1 MFPQHLAHN
10 LAPLQNKIE
19 KKNVI
24 ERLKI
29 SSIHTKTLQFYI
41 DPHNV
46 YTTSMLCDHKRLP
59 QIPTQK
65 DCKENEAPFKVL
77 IYLPKNWGWISK
89 TGVGFFFFLGGV
101 GHRPGGHMLNHFRLP
116 CPANCCI
123 PLHRDRRSHRSCCV
137 NVCTLQSL
145 SLSLCVHSTTCHKL
159 GVVVG
164 HEKPEDQTEEYAFL
178 LRSTSCWI

>member
-29 SSIHTKTLQFYI
+29 SSIHTKTLQFSI

-59 QIPTQK
+59 PIPKQK
-65 DCKENEAPFKVL
+65 DYKENEAPFKV
-77 IYLPKNWGWISK
+77 S
-89 TGVGFFFFLGGV
+89 
-101 GHRPGGHMLNHFRLP
+101 
-116 CPANCCI
+116 
-123 PLHRDRRSHRSCCV
+123 SS
-137 NVCTLQSL
+137 
-145 SLSLCVHSTTCHKL
+145 
-159 GVVVG
+159 
-164 HEKPEDQTEEYAFL
+164 
-178 LRSTSCWI
+178 